1 MSIHKFNLFIIKVL
15 GIEDESKWLSSE
27 KVNIFITALIP
38 PIIGLIG
45 SIIKVVIVDKSQI
58 SSIIE
63 IFKDERFIDSMQL
76 LTITCTIWVV
86 YRLRRS
92 ILITKVRKRHL
103 FTYIQEKCNLIDQS
117 VQNVNTSLHVVEKT
131 VTQFYYTWII
141 LWTVFFI
148 YYSCSLGFHIFD
160 KVGFCSFDANKKILI
175 QNGFNNFFNYLSST
189 IMLILFIILN
199 SVTVS
204 LKNRRNRNG
213 LVSSVMFIVFF
224 GCIILFPTLYSFSLY
239 SLSYLKLQLFISF
252 ILGLYS
258 AFAFVLVLG
267 KLNTNLQIPR
277 FIFYWLYIY
286 ALTQTFQFLFTA
298 YPGLE
303 HIAYSCNNCRC
314 VGPESHI
321 YNCDSSI
328 IQFLFAAYP
337 GLEHIVYSCN
347 NYRYVGPESH
357 IYNCDSSIISQF
369 TNYLKIFNIIFQ
381 YITLIGKIFLSLTL
395 LWIAYES
402 RLVYH
407 VIHQSQTIT
416 DMPYKTTVFRKYI
429 RDTD

>member
-1 MSIHKFNLFIIKVL
+1 MNIHKFNSFIIKVL
-15 GIEDESKWLSSE
+15 DIEDESKWLSSA

-45 SIIKVVIVDKSQI
+45 SIIKVVIVDENQI
-58 SSIIE
+58 FFIID
-63 IFKDERFIDSMQL
+63 IFKDERFIDAMQL

-86 YRLRRS
+86 FRLRRS
-92 ILITKVRKRHL
+92 ILITTVRKRHL

-117 VQNVNTSLHVVEKT
+117 VQNVNTSLHMVEKT
-131 VTQFYYTWII
+131 VTQFYYTWVI

-148 YYSCSLGFHIFD
+148 YYGCSLSFHIFD
-160 KVGFCSFDANKKILI
+160 KVCFCSFDANKKFLI

-199 SVTVS
+199 SVTIS
-204 LKNRRNRNG
+204 LKNKRNRNE

-224 GCIILFPTLYSFSLY
+224 GCIILFPTLYSFALY
-239 SLSYLKLQLFISF
+239 SLSYFKLQLFISF

-298 YPGLE
+298 YSGLE
-303 HIAYSCNNCRC
+303 YIYSCNNCRF

-321 YNCDSSI
+321 YSCDSSMI
-328 IQFLFAAYP
+328 SKFTSYIA
-337 GLEHIVYSCN
+337 YSCN
-347 NYRYVGPESH
+347 NYRYVDIESH
-357 IYNCDSSIISQF
+357 TYSCDSSIISQF
-369 TNYLKIFNIIFQ
+369 TGYLETFNTIFQ
-381 YITLIGKIFLSLTL
+381 YITLIGKIFLSLTF

-407 VIHQSQTIT
+407 VIHQRQAIT